1 MIGRYLLNFE
11 RAFAKPPTFFAE
23 NYVFKG
29 PELKNLVYKIKS
41 RNTKET
47 PNLLKKPKL
56 YEKRWK

>member
-11 RAFAKPPTFFAE
+11 RAFAKPPAVFAE

-29 PELKNLVYKIKS
+29 PELKNLIFKIKS

-47 PNLLKKPKL
+47 PNLLKNPTY
-56 YEKRWK
+56 YEKERK